1 MEKKQTAFR
10 LNANLLERLKEQ
22 AKRAN
27 RSLSNYVECILMDSV
42 YNEPNE
48 TTITAIKEAR
58 SGKHAGVVDIS
69 STEAFIKSCE
79 EGRSYVK
86 VPNTKRILKGI
97 ETSLKSWKNY
107 LEF

>member
-1 MEKKQTAFR
+1 METGMEKKQTAFR

-27 RSLSNYVECILMDSV
+27 RSNYVECILMDSV

-79 EGRSYVK
+79 E
-86 VPNTKRILKGI
+86 
-97 ETSLKSWKNY
+97 
-107 LEF
+107 

>member
-1 MEKKQTAFR
+1 METGMVKKQTAFR

-48 TTITAIKEAR
+48 TTIAAIKEAR
-58 SGKHAGVVDIS
+58 SGKHAGVEVIGGP
-69 STEAFIKSCE
+69 EA
-79 EGRSYVK
+79 
-86 VPNTKRILKGI
+86 
-97 ETSLKSWKNY
+97 
-107 LEF
+107 

>member
-1 MEKKQTAFR
+1 
-10 LNANLLERLKEQ
+10 
-22 AKRAN
+22 
-27 RSLSNYVECILMDSV
+27 MDSV

-79 EGRSYVK
+79 E
-86 VPNTKRILKGI
+86 
-97 ETSLKSWKNY
+97 
-107 LEF
+107 

>member
-1 MEKKQTAFR
+1 METGMEKKQTAFR

-69 STEAFIKSCE
+69 STEAFINSCE
-79 EGRSYVK
+79 E
-86 VPNTKRILKGI
+86 
-97 ETSLKSWKNY
+97 
-107 LEF
+107 

>member
-1 MEKKQTAFR
+1 METGMEKKQTAFR

-58 SGKHAGVVDIS
+58 SGKHAGAERASGPDH
-69 STEAFIKSCE
+69 
-79 EGRSYVK
+79 
-86 VPNTKRILKGI
+86 
-97 ETSLKSWKNY
+97 SWGGC
-107 LEF
+107 

>member
-58 SGKHAGVVDIS
+58 SGKHAGEMCIRDRYRHVLS
-69 STEAFIKSCE
+69 CCPAAAFRRC
-79 EGRSYVK
+79 R
-86 VPNTKRILKGI
+86 
-97 ETSLKSWKNY
+97 
-107 LEF
+107 